1 MAVQKRLWER
11 GWTKG
16 TTAQALVEKDK
27 KARTPRVYTLQVFLT
42 DGPVTKAFASKEIS
56 RTIQIRGDQT
66 LQALHRAIFKA
77 FDREEE
83 HLHEFNFGKGPYD
96 RNGPRYT
103 LASNPAISPRPKAV
117 GGTVE
122 QEHSGGRDV
131 APIEAGVQVPRAVP
145 VGLHTKDFMTDEV
158 TAGDVAKTTLESLG
172 LEVGRA
178 FGYWFDFGDDWRH
191 EIRVEAIESAPPKG
205 RFPKVIVRVGESPPQ
220 YADPEELE

>member
-16 TTAQALVEKDK
+16 TAMQATAVK
-27 KARTPRVYTLQVFLT
+27 RTSPGAPRLYTLKVFLT
-42 DGPVTKAFASKEIS
+42 DGPITKAFAGKEIS
-56 RTIQIRGDQT
+56 RTVQMRGDQT

-83 HLHEFNFGKGPYD
+83 HLHEFSFGKGPYD
-96 RNGPRYT
+96 REGPRYT
-103 LASNPAISPRPKAV
+103 LRSNM
-117 GGTVE
+117 
-122 QEHSGGRDV
+122 
-131 APIEAGVQVPRAVP
+131 
-145 VGLHTKDFMTDEV
+145 KDFMTDDV
-158 TAGDVAKTTLESLG
+158 TAGDVAKTTLDALS

-191 EIRVEAIESAPPKG
+191 EIRVEAIEDAPPTG
-205 RFPKVIVRVGESPPQ
+205 RFPKVTTRVGASPPQ

>member
-1 MAVQKRLWER
+1 MADQKRLWER

-16 TTAQALVEKDK
+16 TATHTTAVKSKRADAPQL
-27 KARTPRVYTLQVFLT
+27 YTLQVFLT
-42 DGPVTKAFASKEIS
+42 DGPITKAFAGKEIS
-56 RTIQIRGDQT
+56 RAIQIRGDQT
-66 LQALHRAIFKA
+66 LQVLHRAIFKA

-103 LASNPAISPRPKAV
+103 LASN
-117 GGTVE
+117 
-122 QEHSGGRDV
+122 
-131 APIEAGVQVPRAVP
+131 
-145 VGLHTKDFMTDEV
+145 TKDFMTDEV
-158 TAGDVAKTTLESLG
+158 TAGDVAKTTLDSLG

-191 EIRVEAIESAPPKG
+191 EIRVEAIGDPPSKG
-205 RFPKVIVRVGESPPQ
+205 RFPQVIARVGESPPQ

>member
-11 GWTKG
+11 SWTKG
-16 TTAQALVEKDK
+16 AAVQAAAGTRK
-27 KARTPRVYTLQVFLT
+27 RTGAPQLYTLQVFLT
-42 DGPVTKAFASKEIS
+42 DGPITKAFTGKEGS
-56 RTIQIRGDQT
+56 RTIQMRGDQT

-96 RNGPRYT
+96 REGPRYT
-103 LASNPAISPRPKAV
+103 LRSNM
-117 GGTVE
+117 
-122 QEHSGGRDV
+122 
-131 APIEAGVQVPRAVP
+131 
-145 VGLHTKDFMTDEV
+145 KDFITDEV
-158 TAGDVAKTTLESLG
+158 TAGDVAKTTLDALN

-191 EIRVEAIESAPPKG
+191 EIRVEAVEPVPPTG
-205 RFPKVIVRVGESPPQ
+205 RFPKVTARVGESPPQ

>member
-1 MAVQKRLWER
+1 MAMQKRLWER

-16 TTAQALVEKDK
+16 TTMQATAVK
-27 KARTPRVYTLQVFLT
+27 RTSPGAPQLYTLKVFLT
-42 DGPVTKAFASKEIS
+42 DGPITKAFAGKEIS

-96 RNGPRYT
+96 REGPRYT
-103 LASNPAISPRPKAV
+103 LRSNM
-117 GGTVE
+117 
-122 QEHSGGRDV
+122 
-131 APIEAGVQVPRAVP
+131 
-145 VGLHTKDFMTDEV
+145 KDFMTDEV
-158 TAGDVAKTTLESLG
+158 TAGDVARTTLDSLN
-172 LEVGRA
+172 LEIGRA

-191 EIRVEAIESAPPKG
+191 EIRVETIEQAPVKG
-205 RFPKVIVRVGESPPQ
+205 RFPKVTTRVGESPPQ

>member
-11 GWTKG
+11 SWTKG
-16 TTAQALVEKDK
+16 TAAQAPVEK
-27 KARTPRVYTLQVFLT
+27 RTKTGVSQLYTLQVFLT
-42 DGPVTKAFASKEIS
+42 DGPVTKAFAGKEIS

-66 LQALHRAIFKA
+66 LKALHQVIFKA
-77 FDREEE
+77 FDRWEE

-103 LASNPAISPRPKAV
+103 LASN
-117 GGTVE
+117 
-122 QEHSGGRDV
+122 
-131 APIEAGVQVPRAVP
+131 
-145 VGLHTKDFMTDEV
+145 TKDFVTDEV

-191 EIRVEAIESAPPKG
+191 EIRVQNIEAAPPQG
-205 RFPKVIVRVGESPPQ
+205 HLPKVTARVGESPPQ

>member
-16 TTAQALVEKDK
+16 AAVQAPVEKSTK
-27 KARTPRVYTLQVFLT
+27 TGTQRVYTLQVFLT
-42 DGPVTKAFASKEIS
+42 DGPVTKKFTGKEIS

-66 LQALHRAIFKA
+66 LQTLHKAIFKA
-77 FDREEE
+77 FDRWEE

-103 LASNPAISPRPKAV
+103 LASN
-117 GGTVE
+117 
-122 QEHSGGRDV
+122 
-131 APIEAGVQVPRAVP
+131 
-145 VGLHTKDFMTDEV
+145 TKDFMTDEV
-158 TAGDVAKTTLESLG
+158 TAGDVAKTTLNSLN

-191 EIRVEAIESAPPKG
+191 EIRVKAIESVPPKG
-205 RFPKVIVRVGESPPQ
+205 RFPKVIARVGESPPQ
-220 YADPEELE
+220 YADPEELG